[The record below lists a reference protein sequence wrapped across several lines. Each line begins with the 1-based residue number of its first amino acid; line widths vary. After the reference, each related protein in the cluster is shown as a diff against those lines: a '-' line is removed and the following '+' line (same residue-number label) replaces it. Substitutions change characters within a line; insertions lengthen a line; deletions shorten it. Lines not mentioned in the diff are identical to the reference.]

1 MASSSQTPS
10 KPRAEPGAEPATAR
24 APGTAGR
31 TTVDAAEVARF
42 EALADEWW
50 DPEGRFRPLHRFNPE
65 RVRFIRDHA
74 CARFGRD
81 ARTENPLAGLRLL
94 DIGTGGGLVAE
105 PMARLGAAV
114 TGIDPAER
122 NIGTARTHARRMGLD
137 IDYRAMTAEA
147 LAAEGA
153 TYDIVLAMEVVE
165 HVADTE
171 AFFAA
176 VASLTAP
183 GGMVVAA
190 TLNRTLK
197 AYALAIVGAE
207 YVMRWLPVGT
217 HDWNRFLTPGELSDL
232 MASHG
237 LKARDTAGLI
247 YNPLSGRWRLGTDVS
262 VNYLIYAERN

>member
-1 MASSSQTPS
+1 MASSSQTPVGS
-10 KPRAEPGAEPATAR
+10 GAESASR
-24 APGTAGR
+24 RAGR

-65 RVRFIRDHA
+65 RVRFVRDHA

-81 ARTENPLAGLRLL
+81 ANANRPLAGLRLL

-105 PMARLGAAV
+105 PMARLGASV

-122 NIGTARTHARRMGLD
+122 NVGTARAHAQRMALD
-137 IDYRAMTAEA
+137 IDYRATTAEA

-176 VASLTAP
+176 VASLTAL

-217 HDWNRFLTPGELSDL
+217 HDWNRFLSPEEL
-232 MASHG
+232 G
-237 LKARDTAGLI
+237 GLI
-247 YNPLSGRWRLGTDVS
+247 GARGLRLGDVGGLTYNPLSGRWRLGTDTG
-262 VNYLIYAERN
+262 VNYLLAAYRD

>member
-10 KPRAEPGAEPATAR
+10 EPGAEPAAC
-24 APGTAGR
+24 APR

-50 DPEGRFRPLHRFNPE
+50 NPEGRFRPLHRFNPE
-65 RVRFIRDHA
+65 RVRFVRDRA
-74 CARFGRD
+74 CASFGRD
-81 ARTENPLAGLRLL
+81 VRAERPLEGLRLL

-153 TYDIVLAMEVVE
+153 RYDIVLAMEVVE
-165 HVADTE
+165 HVADTD

-176 VASLTAP
+176 VAALARP

-232 MASHG
+232 MARHR
-237 LKARDTAGLI
+237 LKARETAGLI
-247 YNPLSGRWRLGTDVS
+247 YNPLTGRWRLGTDVS
-262 VNYLIYAERN
+262 VNYLIYAEKD

>member
-1 MASSSQTPS
+1 MASSSQTP
-10 KPRAEPGAEPATAR
+10 AGPGPDSASSR
-24 APGTAGR
+24 AGR

-65 RVRFIRDHA
+65 RVRFVRDRA
-74 CARFGRD
+74 CARFGRNPR
-81 ARTENPLAGLRLL
+81 AERPLAGLRLL

-105 PMARLGAAV
+105 PMARLGASV

-122 NIGTARTHARRMGLD
+122 NIGTARAHAQRMDLA
-137 IDYRAMTAEA
+137 IDYRAITAEA
-147 LAAEGA
+147 LAAEGM
-153 TYDIVLAMEVVE
+153 TFDIVLAMEVVE

-190 TLNRTLK
+190 TLNRTFK

-217 HDWNRFLTPGELSDL
+217 HDWNKFLTPQELSDL
-232 MASHG
+232 MGRHG
-237 LKARDTAGLI
+237 LVAREAAGLI
-247 YNPLSGRWRLGTDVS
+247 YNPLSGRWRLGEDVG
-262 VNYLIYAERN
+262 VNYLIHAERN